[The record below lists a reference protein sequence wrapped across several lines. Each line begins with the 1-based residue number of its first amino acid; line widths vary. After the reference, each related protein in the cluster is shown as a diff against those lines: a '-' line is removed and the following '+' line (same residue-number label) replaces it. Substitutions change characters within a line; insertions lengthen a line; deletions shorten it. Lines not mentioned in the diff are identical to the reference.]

1 MTSFFYSNLSKDF
14 SLILNEADDYN
25 VIIKVGEEENIKEFR
40 AHSVILR
47 ARSPYFKGALSSN
60 WITKQND
67 MILFNKTN
75 ITPNVFELILKYIYI
90 GELDLTEQSGEDIL
104 ELLIASDELLIDE
117 LFNYAQE
124 CLIEKKIEWIL
135 KNIYLVL
142 HIAFKLVNCKKLQ
155 DYCLEIICKET
166 HSFIISNEF
175 LSLDKDILYK
185 ILERDELQIK
195 EIIVWD
201 YLIKWGIEQTPGLG
215 NENTLNHLIKW
226 GIERTPGLG
235 NENCDI
241 SWDRFIKWGIERTPV
256 SGNEKC
262 DREKWNNDDYEAL
275 KETLKQFIPLI
286 RFVEITF
293 DDFNDKIKPYKDIIP
308 NQIYEEIEEFYNK
321 GIFPKINTL
330 PPRIG
335 KFDSKIIKPKLA
347 KIIIKWINKE
357 DFWISRYKFNLI
369 YRGSID
375 GISNEI
381 FKNKCKGRVESLV
394 LIKVKQKNK
403 IFGGYS
409 NIGFNSIE
417 DNNNNN
423 IMSSFYG
430 NEFSKFYY
438 SSNNFIFSFEND
450 ENNNQNMKLSRVIN
464 YDKAIYDFHGTGF
477 DFGFNSLF
485 MYKDQLYANNDNNN
499 YENNLNTKE
508 VYDIEEIETFIVN

>member
-1 MTSFFYSNLSKDF
+1 
-14 SLILNEADDYN
+14 
-25 VIIKVGEEENIKEFR
+25 
-40 AHSVILR
+40 
-47 ARSPYFKGALSSN
+47 
-60 WITKQND
+60 

-104 ELLIASDELLIDE
+104 ELLIASD
-117 LFNYAQE
+117 
-124 CLIEKKIEWIL
+124 
-135 KNIYLVL
+135 
-142 HIAFKLVNCKKLQ
+142 
-155 DYCLEIICKET
+155 
-166 HSFIISNEF
+166 
-175 LSLDKDILYK
+175 
-185 ILERDELQIK
+185 

-357 DFWISRYKFNLI
+357 DFWIYVI
-369 YRGSID
+369 
-375 GISNEI
+375 
-381 FKNKCKGRVESLV
+381 
-394 LIKVKQKNK
+394 
-403 IFGGYS
+403 
-409 NIGFNSIE
+409 NSI
-417 DNNNNN
+417 
-423 IMSSFYG
+423 
-430 NEFSKFYY
+430 
-438 SSNNFIFSFEND
+438 
-450 ENNNQNMKLSRVIN
+450 L
-464 YDKAIYDFHGTGF
+464 
-477 DFGFNSLF
+477 
-485 MYKDQLYANNDNNN
+485 
-499 YENNLNTKE
+499 
-508 VYDIEEIETFIVN
+508 FIV